1 MKILNRALDLI
12 FPPICGFCEK
22 VDKKYICNDCI
33 KIVNTIAVNKQDTY
47 NNKFFKKHLY
57 IFQYEDIIREK
68 ILKFKFENES
78 FLHRTFA
85 EAILNNKEN
94 IKFIEQYDYLIPVPI
109 HKKRKKQRG
118 YNQSELIAR
127 VISDEVRK
135 INMQINIIKK
145 DKNIVPQST
154 LNQREREKNIKNV
167 YKIVN
172 KEKVK
177 NKKIL
182 LLDDIYTTG
191 STVNECGRILIE
203 GGCKEVGIITISKN
217 IL

>member
-22 VDKKYICNDCI
+22 IDKNYICNDCI

-68 ILKFKFENES
+68 LLKFKFENKS
-78 FLHRTFA
+78 YLHRTFA

-109 HKKRKKQRG
+109 HKKRKKHRG
-118 YNQSELIAR
+118 YNQSELIAST
-127 VISDEVRK
+127 ISEEVK
-135 INMQINIIKK
+135 NIKLKNNIIKK
-145 DKNIVPQST
+145 YKNIIPQSS
-154 LNQREREKNIKNV
+154 LNKEQRVKNIINV
-167 YKIVN
+167 YKITN
-172 KEKVK
+172 KNIIK

>member
-1 MKILNRALDLI
+1 MIILNRALDLI
-12 FPPICGFCEK
+12 FPPICGFCGK
-22 VDKKYICNDCI
+22 VYNKYICDDCI
-33 KIVNTIAVNKQDTY
+33 RIVNVIALNKQDNY

-57 IFQYEDIIREK
+57 IFKYEDIIREK
-68 ILKFKFENES
+68 IIKFKFENETY
-78 FLHRTFA
+78 LHRTFA
-85 EAILNNKEN
+85 EAILNNEEN

-127 VISDEVRK
+127 VICNEIK
-135 INMQINIIKK
+135 NIKLQTNIIVK

-154 LNQREREKNIKNV
+154 LNQKERERNIKNV
-167 YKIVN
+167 CKIVN
-172 KEKVK
+172 KKNVK

-191 STVNECGRILIE
+191 STANECSKILIE
-203 GGCKEVGIITISKN
+203 AGCKEVGILTIAKD
-217 IL
+217 